1 MRVGLVN
8 PYALDTPGGV
18 QAHVVDLAEYLISA
32 GHEVSLLTPSD
43 TECSLPPYAVWAG
56 KAVPVPYNGSVA
68 RVAFSPAV
76 SERARQWLDQGSF
89 DVVHL
94 HEPASPSVSLLALR
108 AARGPIVAT
117 FHSSQEKSRSLRLAG
132 PMLRPSLEKISGRIA
147 VSAQAHDTVLRDLGG
162 SCVVIPNGVKV
173 ERFAGPD
180 VSPGHGEEDAV
191 QAVGGHQSSTTLVF
205 LGRFTEPRKG
215 LDVLLKALPRVFDEV
230 PGARLVVA
238 GPGERTQVMRRLPEG
253 VAARCEFTGPLTEP
267 EKAALLRRADVY
279 LAPNTGGESFGIILV
294 EAMAAGAPVLAAD
307 LPAFRE
313 VLDDGRAGELFPVA
327 DPGGLADALVRLLG
341 RRGRRH
347 ELARR
352 GPVHARRYDWS
363 QVGRRVLDVYDS
375 VRVPGTVVRRVGS
388 PVRRPAKTSSRAA
401 GTADGRHPH

>member
-18 QAHVVDLAEYLISA
+18 QAHVVDLAEYLMGA
-32 GHEVSLLTPSD
+32 GHEVSLLTPAD
-43 TECSLPPYAVWAG
+43 TEDSLPPYAVWAG
-56 KAVPVPYNGSVA
+56 RAVPVPYNGSVA
-68 RVAFSPAV
+68 RVAFGPAV
-76 SERARQWLDQGSF
+76 SHRARQWLDQGRF

-108 AARGPIVAT
+108 AACGPIVAT

-132 PMLRPSLEKISGRIA
+132 PMLQRSLEKISGRIA
-147 VSAQAHDTVLRDLGG
+147 VSAQAHDTVVRDLGG
-162 SCVVIPNGVKV
+162 SCVVIPNGVNV
-173 ERFAGPD
+173 DRFAG
-180 VSPGHGEEDAV
+180 SPSRRSGGDEGAEPAV
-191 QAVGGHQSSTTLVF
+191 AGAQSSTTLVF

-215 LDVLLKALPRVFDEV
+215 LSVLLKALPRVLDEV

-238 GPGERTQVMRRLPEG
+238 GPGDRAQVRQRLPER

-267 EKAALLRRADVY
+267 EKTALLRRADVY

-327 DPGGLADALVRLLG
+327 DPVGLADALVRLLG
-341 RRGRRH
+341 HRGRRD

-352 GPVHARRYDWS
+352 GPAQARRYDWS
-363 QVGRRVLDVYDS
+363 RVGREVLDVYDS
-375 VRVPGTVVRRVGS
+375 VRVPGTVVRRMGS
-388 PVRRPAKTSSRAA
+388 PVRRAAKAPSRPAGVPRTM
-401 GTADGRHPH
+401 P